1 MSFLKEDSARI
12 KARVDELFEGGRMS
26 HAVLVAGGSE
36 EERSAAAELIAQNAV
51 CTGGKATACN
61 GCDSCRKAKE
71 GIHPDIIT
79 VQKPTDKKFFQKDS
93 LKAVVDGAYLTPNEA
108 PLKVYIIKELSF
120 MTEECQNVLLK
131 ILEEPPSYTAFVLTA
146 QNANDVIKTVL
157 SRVTRLRLDGE
168 VKKELSQKAI
178 DVVKNTLTALL
189 SQFEF
194 DVVAALAPVDGDKAL
209 TAEVVSALTAALRDA
224 VVQKFGGK
232 PLLTLFNGETRAL
245 CERFSVDG
253 LLKMYD
259 SVNELLRLCES
270 YPNYTLLAAVLCAR
284 LKSGI
289 K

>member
-1 MSFLKEDSARI
+1 MSFLKEDGAYI
-12 KARVDELFEGGRMS
+12 KARVDELFSLGRMS

-51 CTGGKATACN
+51 CTGGEAAACN
-61 GCDSCRKAKE
+61 RCDSCRKARE

-79 VQKPTDKKFFQKDS
+79 VQKPADKKFFQKDS
-93 LKAVVDGAYLTPNEA
+93 LKAVVEGAYLTPNEA

-131 ILEEPPSYTAFVLTA
+131 ILEEPPSYTSFVLTA

-157 SRVTRLRLDGE
+157 SRVTRIRLDGE
-168 VKKELSQKAI
+168 VKKELSQKAF

-209 TAEVVSALTAALRDA
+209 TAEVISALTVALRDS

-232 PLLTLFNGETRAL
+232 PVSSFTAETKAL

-270 YPNYTLLAAVLCAR
+270 YPNYTLLAAVLCVR

>member
-12 KARVDELFEGGRMS
+12 KARVDELFEGGRMF

-36 EERSAAAELIAQNAV
+36 EERSAAAALIAQNAV
-51 CTGGKATACN
+51 CTGGEATACN
-61 GCDSCRKAKE
+61 GCESCRKAKE

-93 LKAVVDGAYLTPNEA
+93 LKAVVEGAYLTPNEA

-168 VKKELSQKAI
+168 VKKELSQKAA

-209 TAEVVSALTAALRDA
+209 TAEVVSALTAALRDS
-224 VVQKFGGK
+224 VVQKFGRR
-232 PLLTLFNGETRAL
+232 PLLTAFNAETRAL

-259 SVNELLRLCES
+259 SVNELLKLCES

>member
-1 MSFLKEDSARI
+1 MSFLKEDGAYI
-12 KARVDELFEGGRMS
+12 KARVDELFSLGRMS

-51 CTGGKATACN
+51 CTGGEAAACN
-61 GCDSCRKAKE
+61 RCDSCRKARE

-79 VQKPTDKKFFQKDS
+79 VQKPADKKFFQKDS
-93 LKAVVDGAYLTPNEA
+93 LKAVVEGAYLTPNEA

-131 ILEEPPSYTAFVLTA
+131 ILEEPPSYTSFVLTA

-157 SRVTRLRLDGE
+157 SRVTRIRLDGE
-168 VKKELSQKAI
+168 VKKELSQKAF

-209 TAEVVSALTAALRDA
+209 TAEVISALTVALRDS

-232 PLLTLFNGETRAL
+232 PVSSFTAETKAL

-270 YPNYTLLAAVLCAR
+270 YPNYTLLAAALCVR

>member
-1 MSFLKEDSARI
+1 MSFLKEDGAYI
-12 KARVDELFEGGRMS
+12 KARVDELFSLGRMS

-51 CTGGKATACN
+51 CTGGEAAACN
-61 GCDSCRKAKE
+61 RCDSCRKARE

-79 VQKPTDKKFFQKDS
+79 VQKPADKKFFQKDS
-93 LKAVVDGAYLTPNEA
+93 LKAVVEGAYLTPNEA

-131 ILEEPPSYTAFVLTA
+131 ILEEPPSYTSFVLTA

-168 VKKELSQKAI
+168 VKKELSQKAF

-209 TAEVVSALTAALRDA
+209 TAEVISALTVALRDS

-232 PLLTLFNGETRAL
+232 PVSSFTAETKAL

-270 YPNYTLLAAVLCAR
+270 YPNYTLLAAVLCVR